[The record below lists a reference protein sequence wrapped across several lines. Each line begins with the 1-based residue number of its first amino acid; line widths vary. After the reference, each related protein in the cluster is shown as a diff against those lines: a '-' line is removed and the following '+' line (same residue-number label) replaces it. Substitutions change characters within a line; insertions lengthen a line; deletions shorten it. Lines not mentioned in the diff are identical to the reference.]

1 MQDAFVIREPLQ
13 APATPPKP
21 LDRRSIERLVED
33 FYGAVRADALLGP
46 VFDAA
51 IGARWPQHLV
61 RKADFWATVMLGSG
75 GYRGNVMQRHLD
87 LPTLGAQHVERW
99 LELWQTPTT
108 LLFEPAAAARL
119 QSVAQGIARM
129 ILLARERQQAGAAPV
144 RGA

>member
-1 MQDAFVIREPLQ
+1 MIGKPILPL
-13 APATPPKP
+13 ATPPKP
-21 LDRRSIERLVED
+21 LDRRSIERLID
-33 FYGAVRADALLGP
+33 AFYGAVRADALLGP
-46 VFDAA
+46 VFEAA

-61 RKADFWATVMLGSG
+61 RMADFWSTVMLGSG

-87 LPTLGAQHVERW
+87 LPALGAQHVERW
-99 LELWQTPTT
+99 LELWQAPTT

-129 ILLARERQQAGAAPV
+129 ILLARARQQAGAAPV